1 MSKYCPKCGNELPD
15 DAQFCN
21 ECGYSVLVDDNSPV
35 KETPK
40 KVQKTE
46 ETENSKKDIDELLF
60 NEAPAEAKSDDN
72 MDSKIFSSKA
82 SFNLPKNKILIP
94 VAVIVIIII
103 GIAIFSSNLF
113 YNPDSISITITDI
126 SGTSGESGYYYNVNA
141 IFNNLPSNTQGYFL
155 KTTYYDSNGNALATT
170 TEGLNTVDNSE
181 YGSYF
186 GFYNSHKYLAI
197 NHAKIEIIHD
207 GNVVKEATGNFDM
220 NKSDFSIDNNNTT
233 QS

>member
-46 ETENSKKDIDELLF
+46 ETETSKKDIDELLF

-82 SFNLPKNKILIP
+82 SFNLSKNKILIP

-103 GIAIFSSNLF
+103 GLAIFSGNIF

-126 SGTSGESGYYYNVNA
+126 SATGEESDYYYNVNA
-141 IFNNLPSNTQGYFL
+141 IFSNLPSNTQGYLL
-155 KTTYYDSNGNALATT
+155 KTTYYDSNGNALAST

-181 YGSYF
+181 YGSCF
-186 GFYNSHKYLAI
+186 AFYNSPKYLAI
-197 NHAKIEIIHD
+197 DHVKVEIIHD
-207 GNVVKEATGNFDM
+207 GNAIKEATGDFDR
-220 NKSDFSIDNNNTT
+220 NKADFSNDNNTT